1 MMLLEL
7 SIALSHLTRR
17 GRQTAISVLGVM
29 LGVGFFIG
37 IASMMQGFQNYFVE
51 KVIDVQPH
59 IVMKDEFRVPA
70 PQPVLRDHPDAAV
83 ELTGLKPRDEV
94 RGIRGSRAV
103 LALARQLPGVRVAPT
118 FSGQALLRYGS
129 KDVSVTVNGIEPAS
143 ERRVTN
149 LEQDM
154 TLGTLDDLYTT
165 GNGIIL
171 GVGVAEKAGA
181 ALGDTL
187 TVVSPQNVVLKMKV
201 VGIFSSGLTTMD
213 NFETYVLLKKAQIL
227 HNRPNV
233 INRIRFRLD
242 DVEQADTIARSLE
255 TRFRYRTESWKESSR
270 NVLGIFVIQNGIMYS
285 TVSAILIVACFG
297 IFNVISTVIYEKA
310 RDIAILKSMGFAEG
324 DILRVFVIEGLIA
337 GVVGSVLG
345 WALGYAIVEFL
356 ASLRFSI
363 EGFVRGE
370 GFFLYRTVWHYA
382 IGAAVATASATFAA
396 WLPARRAARLNPVD
410 IVRGL

>member
-1 MMLLEL
+1 MPLEL
-7 SIALSHLTRR
+7 AIALSHLMRR
-17 GRQTAISVLGVM
+17 RRQTAISVLGVM

-70 PQPVLRDHPDAAV
+70 RQPVFRDHPDAAI
-83 ELTGLKPRDEV
+83 ELSGLKPRDEV

-103 LALARQLPGVRVAPT
+103 LAHARHMQGVHVAPT
-118 FSGQALLRYGS
+118 FAGQALLRYGS

-149 LEQDM
+149 LEKDLTQ
-154 TLGTLDDLYTT
+154 GALDDLYTT
-165 GNGIIL
+165 SNGIIL
-171 GVGVAEKAGA
+171 GIGVADKLGA
-181 ALGDTL
+181 AMGDTL
-187 TVVSPQNVVLKMKV
+187 TVVSPQNVILKMKV
-201 VGIFSSGLTTMD
+201 TGIFSSGITTMD

-242 DVEQADTIARSLE
+242 DIERAGAVARGLE
-255 TRFRYRTESWKESSR
+255 SRFGYRTESWEEASR

-297 IFNVISTVIYEKA
+297 IFNVISTVIYEKS

-324 DILRVFVIEGLIA
+324 DIMRVFVIEGVIA
-337 GVVGSVLG
+337 GMIGSVLG
-345 WALGYAIVEFL
+345 WALGYGIVEFL
-356 ASLRFSI
+356 ASIRFNI
-363 EGFVRGE
+363 EGFVRSE
-370 GFFLYRTVWHYA
+370 GFILYRTVWHYV

>member
-1 MMLLEL
+1 MPLEL
-7 SIALSHLTRR
+7 SIALSHLMRR
-17 GRQTAISVLGVM
+17 RRQTAISVLGVM

-37 IASMMQGFQNYFVE
+37 ISSMMQGFQNYFVE

-70 PQPVLRDHPDAAV
+70 PQPVRREYQDAAV

-94 RGIRGSRAV
+94 RGIRGARAV
-103 LALARQLPGVRVAPT
+103 LAHVRQMPGVRVAPT
-118 FSGQALLRYGS
+118 FSGQVLLRYGA
-129 KDVSVTVNGIEPAS
+129 KDVSVTVNGIDPAA

-149 LEQDM
+149 LEKDM
-154 TLGTLDDLYTT
+154 TLGSLDELYTT

-171 GVGVAEKAGA
+171 GVGVAEKVGA
-181 ALGDTL
+181 VHGDTL

-201 VGIFSSGLTTMD
+201 VGIFSSGITTMD

-233 INRIRFRLD
+233 INRVRFRLD
-242 DVEQADTIARSLE
+242 DIERAETIARGLE
-255 TRFRYRTESWKESSR
+255 FQFGYRTESWKEASR

-285 TVSAILIVACFG
+285 TIGAILIVACFG
-297 IFNVISTVIYEKA
+297 IFNVISTVVYEKS
-310 RDIAILKSMGFAEG
+310 RDIAILKSMGFAER
-324 DILRVFVIEGLIA
+324 DILRVFVMEGLIA
-337 GVVGSVLG
+337 GVIGSVLG

-356 ASLRFSI
+356 ASLRFTI

-370 GFFLYRTVWHYA
+370 GFFLYRTVWHYV
-382 IGAAVATASATFAA
+382 IGAVIATASATFAA